1 MNRMG
6 RERIEGERNFTVE
19 ICTVGEYCRKESGK
33 GKIRDKDRDG
43 EKRVAVRNIYKNRME
58 RVEKRDR
65 LEMERKE
72 VKKVMGK
79 WNRKEEKFRRE
90 GKR

>member
-43 EKRVAVRNIYKNRME
+43 ERRV
-58 RVEKRDR
+58 RVGNLQYR
-65 LEMERKE
+65 RKE
-72 VKKVMGK
+72 
-79 WNRKEEKFRRE
+79 W
-90 GKR
+90 KRGRIG